1 MNTLTEVTLR
11 SALFA
16 VLALTGAVAGAQTPV
31 PNPMPDGSGDTY
43 LGLGVVSAPRYAGAD
58 ERRAR
63 LLPVL
68 QAQWSNGVF
77 VSGMTAGLHLS
88 TRPLVEFGPLLALHP
103 GRDDGGDGA
112 SAIGIQR
119 LAGKGNLPQ
128 LTTEVVQY
136 NATVLATG
144 NHLNGLPSIAR
155 RLQGGAF
162 LNAWLAPSVRLT
174 SNVLYGAGNDHNGAT
189 FTFGIQAIDL
199 SPSPYHA
206 ITLDAGLALA
216 NRHYNQAFFGIDND
230 QSVSSGNP
238 LFQAHG
244 GWRDARVGAHW
255 HWRLAPSWML
265 VSSVD
270 VTRELGSARL
280 SPLVIRTTGVSAS
293 TALAFRF

>member
-1 MNTLTEVTLR
+1 MNILTEVALCST
-11 SALFA
+11 LFA
-16 VLALTGAVAGAQTPV
+16 ALALTGAAAGAQTPV

-43 LGLGVVSAPRYAGAD
+43 VGLGLVSAPRYAGAD

-88 TRPLVEFGPLLALHP
+88 TRPLFEYGPLLALHP

-128 LTTEVVQY
+128 LTTELVQY
-136 NATVLATG
+136 NATVLASG
-144 NHLNGLPSIAR
+144 NRLNGLPSIAR
-155 RLQGGAF
+155 RLEGGAF
-162 LNAWLAPSVRLT
+162 FNAWLAPSLRLT
-174 SNVLYGAGNDHNGAT
+174 SNALYGAGNDCNGAT
-189 FTFGIQAIDL
+189 FTVGIQAVDL
-199 SPSPYHA
+199 APSPYHA
-206 ITLDAGLALA
+206 ITLDAGLTLA

-230 QSVSSGNP
+230 QSVRSGHP
-238 LFQAHG
+238 LFDAAG

-255 HWRLAPSWML
+255 HWRLTPSWML
-265 VSSVD
+265 VSSLD
-270 VTRELGSARL
+270 ATRQLGSARL
-280 SPLVIRTTGVSAS
+280 SPLVVRTTGVAAS